1 MSQPAAMPPGGPP
14 KTEGQP
20 EPTPG
25 QNQDQWRYKGWG
37 PEGPGQYQGPYAAY
51 AARMGTAGTAHGSA
65 GGAGA
70 PGMPGGAG
78 GPGMPGGAG
87 GPGMPGGAGGPG
99 MPGGLGGP
107 GMAGGPGVAGGV
119 GAPAGGWGAAGYGQ
133 PVSGAPQAAA
143 PPRRAYR
150 RTEGRVI
157 AGVAGGVADHLGI
170 SDTVVRLVLIATTVS
185 GGFGVLIY
193 AALWFLMPLAPDRV
207 PGAPGLAAH
216 TRSGM
221 RTDEQP
227 APVTEAKQRKREKS
241 RGQLPALVAIGIGL
255 LILLQVAGFGIAG
268 KLFWPLVFAAT
279 GLALIWRQA
288 DEAQKDKWTQDIRV
302 PILGLVLGKGGWKSL
317 VRIAVGLVLL
327 GTAVTLFLV
336 QNGRLQMVGDVLI
349 ALLLAVVGIGVIAGP
364 WVHRLTRD
372 LNSERAERVRSQ
384 ERADMAAHL
393 HDSVLQTLALIQ
405 KQADDPKAVARLA
418 RSQERELRSWLY
430 DEDHDK
436 DQTIAGAAKQAAA
449 EVEDSHGVPI
459 EVVTVGDCD
468 LTEPLASMV
477 RAARE
482 SMVNAAK
489 HSGAAKIDVFV
500 EVDGDRVEMFVRD
513 RGKGFDV
520 DEVPDDRL
528 GLRHSV
534 MGRMERHGGRA
545 TVRSDPETGTEVR
558 LEMDR

>member
-1 MSQPAAMPPGGPP
+1 MSQPAAAPPGGSSA
-14 KTEGQP
+14 EGGQP
-20 EPTPG
+20 ESTPG

-37 PEGPGQYQGPYAAY
+37 PQGPGQYQGPYAAY
-51 AARMGTAGTAHGSA
+51 AARMGNQQQYA
-65 GGAGA
+65 A
-70 PGMPGGAG
+70 PG
-78 GPGMPGGAG
+78 GPPYSTPPYSTPYSTPPYASL
-87 GPGMPGGAGGPG
+87 PPR
-99 MPGGLGGP
+99 
-107 GMAGGPGVAGGV
+107 
-119 GAPAGGWGAAGYGQ
+119 Q
-133 PVSGAPQAAA
+133 PTDA
-143 PPRRAYR
+143 PRRAYR
-150 RTEGRVI
+150 RTEGRVV
-157 AGVAGGVADHLGI
+157 AGVAGGVADHLGV
-170 SDTVVRLVLIATTVS
+170 SDTVVRLVLIATTVF

-193 AALWFLMPLAPDRV
+193 AALWFLMPLAPETV
-207 PGAPGLAAH
+207 PAAPGLAAH
-216 TRSGM
+216 TRSGL
-221 RTDEQP
+221 RTDEPP
-227 APVTEAKQRKREKS
+227 APVAEAKQRKREKS
-241 RGQLPALVAIGIGL
+241 RGQLPALVAIGAGL
-255 LILLQVAGFGIAG
+255 LILLQVAGLGIAG

-288 DEAQKDKWTQDIRV
+288 DESQKDKWTQDIRV

-317 VRIAVGLVLL
+317 IRIGVGLVLL

-336 QNGRLQMVGDVLI
+336 QNGRLSMVGDVLI

-372 LNSERAERVRSQ
+372 LNAERAERVRSQ

-430 DEDHDK
+430 DEDDQA
-436 DQTIAGAAKQAAA
+436 DQTIAGAAKRAAA

>member
-1 MSQPAAMPPGGPP
+1 MSQPAAAPPGGSSANGAP
-14 KTEGQP
+14 P
-20 EPTPG
+20 EPPPG
-25 QNQDQWRYKGWG
+25 QNQDQWRFKGWG
-37 PEGPGQYQGPYAAY
+37 PQGPGQYQGPYAAY
-51 AARMGTAGTAHGSA
+51 AARMGNA
-65 GGAGA
+65 GAGA
-70 PGMPGGAG
+70 AA
-78 GPGMPGGAG
+78 GPGQQVPG
-87 GPGMPGGAGGPG
+87 PT
-99 MPGGLGGP
+99 
-107 GMAGGPGVAGGV
+107 
-119 GAPAGGWGAAGYGQ
+119 APRAA
-133 PVSGAPQAAA
+133 SD

-150 RTEGRVI
+150 RTEGRVV
-157 AGVAGGVADHLGI
+157 AGVAGGIADHLGV

-193 AALWFLMPLAPDRV
+193 AALWFLMPLAPETV
-207 PGAPGLAAH
+207 PEAPGLAAH
-216 TRSGM
+216 TRKGL
-221 RTDEQP
+221 RTDEP
-227 APVTEAKQRKREKS
+227 APPVAEAKQRKREKS

-255 LILLQVAGFGIAG
+255 VLLLQVAGLGIAG

-288 DEAQKDKWTQDIRV
+288 DESQKDKWARDVRV
-302 PILGLVLGKGGWKSL
+302 PIIGLVLGKGGWKSL
-317 VRIAVGLVLL
+317 IRIAVGLVLL

-336 QNGRLQMVGDVLI
+336 QNGRLSMVGDVLI

-405 KQADDPKAVARLA
+405 KQAEDPKAVARLA

-430 DEDHDK
+430 DEEHDA

>member
-1 MSQPAAMPPGGPP
+1 MGAQQPHGALGGAPTGQSSSPGGYL
-14 KTEGQP
+14 GQ
-20 EPTPG
+20 
-25 QNQDQWRYKGWG
+25 
-37 PEGPGQYQGPYAAY
+37 
-51 AARMGTAGTAHGSA
+51 
-65 GGAGA
+65 
-70 PGMPGGAG
+70 PGMPPRSPEDG
-78 GPGMPGGAG
+78 
-87 GPGMPGGAGGPG
+87 
-99 MPGGLGGP
+99 
-107 GMAGGPGVAGGV
+107 
-119 GAPAGGWGAAGYGQ
+119 
-133 PVSGAPQAAA
+133 
-143 PPRRAYR
+143 PRRAYR

-157 AGVAGGVADHLGI
+157 AGVAGGIADHLGV
-170 SDTVVRLVLIATTVS
+170 SDTVIRLILIATTVF

-193 AALWFLMPLAPDRV
+193 AALWFLMPLSPPSV
-207 PGAPGLAAH
+207 PTAPGLAAH
-216 TRSGM
+216 TRSGL
-221 RTDEQP
+221 RSDEP
-227 APVTEAKQRKREKS
+227 PPPVAEAKERKREKS
-241 RGQLPALVAIGIGL
+241 RGQVTALVAIGIGL
-255 LILLQVAGFGIAG
+255 CLLLQVAGLGIAG

-288 DEAQKDKWTQDIRV
+288 DESQKDKWTQDIRV

-317 VRIAVGLVLL
+317 VRVAVGLILI

-336 QNGRLQMVGDVLI
+336 QNGRLSMVGDVLI
-349 ALLLAVVGIGVIAGP
+349 ALLLAVVGLGVIAGP

-372 LNSERAERVRSQ
+372 LNVERAERVRSQ

-405 KQADDPKAVARLA
+405 KQADDPKAVLRLA

-430 DEDHDK
+430 DEDDK
-436 DQTIAGAAKQAAA
+436 TDLTIAGAAKRAAA

-468 LTEPLASMV
+468 LTEPLSSMV

-513 RGKGFDV
+513 RGKGFEV